1 MAYRRGR
8 VVTEIKS
15 RARLNTMEG
24 AAWASQVIEL
34 ERPARMFIDVGGVG
48 AGICDRLREMG
59 YKDIVTPV
67 NFGSA
72 PFTPAEEDH
81 GGPANRRAEMWQRS
95 REWLQDPCG
104 VSVPDSDTLQ
114 ADACAPGYRFD
125 SRSRL
130 LLEQKDSIRGRGLQ
144 SPDEWD
150 AVALTFAEPVLPRN
164 EYLWAQPESAW
175 VV

>member
-1 MAYRRGR
+1 
-8 VVTEIKS
+8 
-15 RARLNTMEG
+15 
-24 AAWASQVIEL
+24 
-34 ERPARMFIDVGGVG
+34 
-48 AGICDRLREMG
+48 
-59 YKDIVTPV
+59 
-67 NFGSA
+67 
-72 PFTPAEEDH
+72 
-81 GGPANRRAEMWQRS
+81 MWQRS